1 MNCSSTIHFNRTD
14 KILSE
19 MILYD
24 GNLKPLRRNELVYKF
39 YEAVMQE
46 KYLNVGRVSFLR
58 CLCKIINDLVS
69 KSTIRLWST
78 SIVQMILKFSI
89 NIPSQKIILHNT
101 TPSTTKEFQ
110 MIWSTK

>member
-1 MNCSSTIHFNRTD
+1 
-14 KILSE
+14 

-69 KSTIRLWST
+69 KSTIRL
-78 SIVQMILKFSI
+78 
-89 NIPSQKIILHNT
+89 
-101 TPSTTKEFQ
+101 
-110 MIWSTK
+110 